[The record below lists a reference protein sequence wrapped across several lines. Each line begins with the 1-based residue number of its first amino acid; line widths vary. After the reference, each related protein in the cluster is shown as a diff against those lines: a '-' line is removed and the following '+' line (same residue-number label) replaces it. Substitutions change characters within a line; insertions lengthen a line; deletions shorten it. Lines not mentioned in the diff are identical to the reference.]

1 MQIRLRNIGIIRDST
16 ITLDGLTVITGKNNS
31 GKTTVGKTLYALL
44 EGTSFLRTRAR
55 ADRGSYIW
63 KQLDTIEDI
72 LSERF
77 FYNLPA
83 EVESFFAKYPT
94 LQGFMSEDSPWM
106 ELDRNDLEEYAHSL
120 AQDLK
125 AVASSSLEGLSFER
139 RIKRLN
145 SSTGTWE
152 DCTVSMADSFRERVR
167 DSLNILEQL
176 FADLQKDPDLVD
188 YARESVN
195 QTLRV
200 EFSSQI
206 QPVKAPDVTS
216 EVTLSDNGSSSSPY
230 FHFTIVNNTIVND
243 GHPIFFSSPCARVF
257 MIDDPFI
264 LDTAPGQTVYR
275 EGASKALLD
284 LSRIQTHNFKLRQI
298 LRSPSRVSVFEQTL
312 LNESLQSIK
321 AQIDRV
327 LPGTFEFSSSGDY
340 YVQDG
345 AKIKTVNLATGSK
358 MFSILK
364 ILFEKGRLD
373 KDTMLILD
381 EPEAH
386 LHPQWQNAFAEVI
399 ALLVKRL
406 NVNILLTTHSPNFML
421 ALDAYM
427 RKYELNSRTNFYQTD
442 PGEDGFVSYRCVNDD
457 LGAIYDDFLQ
467 YLSQVKLLRDQ
478 YLYGEEGDQ

>member
-44 EGTSFLRTRAR
+44 EGTSFLRSRAR
-55 ADRGSYIW
+55 ADRNSYIR
-63 KQLDTIEDI
+63 KQLNTIEDI

-77 FYNLPA
+77 FYPFSADTKNL
-83 EVESFFAKYPT
+83 FAKQPI
-94 LQGFMSEDSPWM
+94 LQGLISGDSRWLD
-106 ELDRNDLEEYAHSL
+106 LDRDELEQYAHSL
-120 AQDLK
+120 AQELK
-125 AVASSSLEGLSFER
+125 DIASSPDQFSFDFQVDQHN
-139 RIKRLN
+139 L
-145 SSTGTWE
+145 STGALEKVTL
-152 DCTVSMADSFRERVR
+152 SMKEPFMERVK
-167 DSLNILEQL
+167 DSLNLLEKL

-206 QPVKAPDVTS
+206 QPVKTPDVTS
-216 EVTLSDNGSSSSPY
+216 EVTLSDNDASSPY
-230 FHFTIVNNTIVND
+230 FHFSIVNNTIVND
-243 GHPIFFSSPCARVF
+243 GHPIFFSSPCKRVY

-264 LDTAPGQTVYR
+264 LDTAPGRTIYR
-275 EGASKALLD
+275 EGASKAFLD
-284 LSRIQTHNFKLRQI
+284 LSRIQPHNFKLRQR
-298 LRSPSRVSVFEQTL
+298 LRSASPVSVFEQTL
-312 LNESLQSIK
+312 LNESLQFIK
-321 AQIDRV
+321 AQIDQI

-345 AKIKTVNLATGSK
+345 AKIRTVNLATGSK

-364 ILFEKGRLD
+364 ILLEKGRLD

-386 LHPQWQNAFAEVI
+386 LHPKWQNAFAEVI

-406 NVNILLTTHSPNFML
+406 DVNILLTTHSPNFML

-457 LGAIYDDFLQ
+457 LGVIYDDFLQ

-478 YLYGEEGDQ
+478 YLYGGEDTQ